1 LGDTSLGILTKTEKN
16 LCKMM
21 KKALQLPQL
30 LMHKSQFLQ
39 ESPSILHQMF
49 SKEECLPKKFQPS
62 RLVIHSTFTEKQF

>member
-1 LGDTSLGILTKTEKN
+1 
-16 LCKMM
+16 M

-39 ESPSILHQMF
+39 ESPCILHQMF

>member
-1 LGDTSLGILTKTEKN
+1 
-16 LCKMM
+16 M